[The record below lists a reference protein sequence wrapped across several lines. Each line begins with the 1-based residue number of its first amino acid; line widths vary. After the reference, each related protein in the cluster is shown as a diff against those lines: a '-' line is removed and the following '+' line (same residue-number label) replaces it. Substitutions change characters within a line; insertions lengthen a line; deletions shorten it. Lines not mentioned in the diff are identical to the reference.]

1 MTAPFPSASRRALL
15 QSSAAGFGWLAAS
28 SLLGTA
34 TAAPTNPLQARRP
47 HFPARAK
54 RVIFLFMKGTAQA
67 PQCGFSANVARILD
81 SYNVSYNTFNILSDM
96 EIREG
101 VKSFSNWPTYP
112 QLYIKGQLVGGSD
125 IVMELHQSGE
135 LKDLLKQ

>member
-1 MTAPFPSASRRALL
+1 MNNPFQMIGGNNVEEQDKSQDLNTRIKGLINSAP
-15 QSSAAGFGWLAAS
+15 
-28 SLLGTA
+28 
-34 TAAPTNPLQARRP
+34 
-47 HFPARAK
+47 
-54 RVIFLFMKGTAQA
+54 IFLFMKGTAQA

-81 SYNVSYNTFNILSDM
+81 SYNVAYNTFNILSDM

-125 IVMELHQSGE
+125 IVMELHQYGE
-135 LKDLLKQ
+135 LKELLKQ